1 MVFSK
6 SLFHYGPRSCLLYY
20 CMTLLSFERAPRPI
34 RQLETIVAGL
44 GIWALGTF
52 TNNLFGRYIFMLQ
65 HFLVWYHW
73 MKIVWTKFGIRLF
86 IMICLFQ
93 ILLSYMTCQFVD
105 IEFTW
110 WRLFQKGVLGTK
122 FDIYVFT
129 KIYISVFLQY
139 MASDYRFGI
148 FNCSYTLRCK
158 IFHLE
163 CEILKCTI

>member
-1 MVFSK
+1 VYNSK
-6 SLFHYGPRSCLLYY
+6 RVCALYKDY
-20 CMTLLSFERAPRPI
+20 IFRLYPTIYTFQWLAKVALLSFERAPRPI

-52 TNNLFGRYIFMLQ
+52 TNNLFCRYIFMLQ

-105 IEFTW
+105 IS
-110 WRLFQKGVLGTK
+110 GTCK
-122 FDIYVFT
+122 QH
-129 KIYISVFLQY
+129 KWMLSKLP
-139 MASDYRFGI
+139 R
-148 FNCSYTLRCK
+148 YT
-158 IFHLE
+158 I
-163 CEILKCTI
+163 